1 MRSQCEPSAVQR
13 REAERMRGVGVGT
26 ARVVAAW
33 AGVAAVVVAVVV
45 VAYMEVANIVDLVMG
60 RTPMMA

>member
-1 MRSQCEPSAVQR
+1 MREV
-13 REAERMRGVGVGT
+13 VVGT

-33 AGVAAVVVAVVV
+33 AGVAAVVVAVVA
-45 VAYMEVANIVDLVMG
+45 VAYMEAANIVDLVMG